1 MKPLGTGHWQSYP
14 LNGSTSSI
22 VTELPRCFARSF
34 TVEGILIPCGHQ
46 LTGKFAFGQARHECA
61 GGASSES
68 ATRLDSFSVFR
79 RIDKMSTDAVQ
90 TGMLRKLDVLI
101 VATTTWIQHL
111 IIVTS
116 SSKADLAMFA
126 TAEMIGSMRQHM
138 T

>member
-1 MKPLGTGHWQSYP
+1 MLEH
-14 LNGSTSSI
+14 
-22 VTELPRCFARSF
+22 
-34 TVEGILIPCGHQ
+34 
-46 LTGKFAFGQARHECA
+46 
-61 GGASSES
+61 
-68 ATRLDSFSVFR
+68 
-79 RIDKMSTDAVQ
+79 AVQ

>member
-1 MKPLGTGHWQSYP
+1 MRVW
-14 LNGSTSSI
+14 
-22 VTELPRCFARSF
+22 
-34 TVEGILIPCGHQ
+34 
-46 LTGKFAFGQARHECA
+46 
-61 GGASSES
+61 ASNES
-68 ATRLDSFSVFR
+68 ATRLDSFSAFR

-101 VATTTWIQHL
+101 VATTKWIQHL